1 MEHHREV
8 LVHGRHEMNDKK
20 STTTATT
27 TKRRAVMT
35 RRLLVDEEMKGD
47 INERADAFIKNF
59 HNHCLIIQWREKRL
73 LICKTITEHH
83 GREVFVHGSDEIDD
97 KKSNNTKRE
106 EETMTRRFV
115 VVEEDEKEEDI
126 NQLADA
132 FIKNFHSQAT
142 DSTGRTAS
150 SKRWS
155 S

>member
-1 MEHHREV
+1 
-8 LVHGRHEMNDKK
+8 
-20 STTTATT
+20 
-27 TKRRAVMT
+27 MT

-59 HNHCLIIQWREKRL
+59 HNQLRIQRSKSWEESGTVEKKH
-73 LICKTITEHH
+73 I
-83 GREVFVHGSDEIDD
+83 GGDEIDD

-142 DSTGRTAS
+142 DSAGRTAS